1 MQHDNQD
8 AIRPAG
14 IEVDP
19 EEGLMRIVWQDE
31 HESIYELAALRPLCP
46 CAHCR
51 GEMGMPGSVNENTT
65 FSTQQTTLSDIHE
78 VGRYA
83 LQPIWA
89 DGHQTGYFTFTQL
102 RSLCPC
108 NECQAA
114 RAAQAPGS

>member
-1 MQHDNQD
+1 MYQDNQQ

-19 EEGLMRIVWQDE
+19 DEALMRIVWQDE
-31 HESIYELAALRPLCP
+31 HESVYDLAALRPHCP

-51 GEMGMPGSVNENTT
+51 GEMGMPGVVDEHTV
-65 FSTQQTTLSDIHE
+65 FSKEQTTLVDIRE

-89 DGHQTGYFTFTQL
+89 DGHESGFFTFALL

-108 NECQAA
+108 EQCRDSGA
-114 RAAQAPGS
+114 

>member
-1 MQHDNQD
+1 MQHDNQQT
-8 AIRPAG
+8 IRPAE

-19 EEGLMRIVWQDE
+19 DEGLMRIVWQDD
-31 HESIYELAALRPLCP
+31 HESIYELAALRPHCP

-51 GEMGMPGSVNENTT
+51 GEMGAPGAVSDATV
-65 FSTQQTTLSDIHE
+65 FSKAQTTLVDMHE

-89 DGHQTGYFTFTQL
+89 DGHQTGYYTFTQL

-108 NECQAA
+108 AQC
-114 RAAQAPGS
+114 RAAAG